1 MGRLPSCSQEAG
13 SLRPYR
19 CQSRIH
25 WHIASC
31 ADLQPNVTP
40 GKMEWRQERFWF
52 EREKT
57 PSWPPPPPT
66 HTPSHCVSPIVSLRF
81 APRGAFF
88 ITHPAVG
95 WVSNLHSL
103 NGDGRG
109 LAWDLAHKEKGCGTK
124 LPGGE
129 GRRDR
134 NRKSGTDRDIV
145 TELCFCFFEGLVNI
159 ILENIYSWT
168 QVMVN
173 SNNCQLLLP
182 FLISKLRFIQY

>member
-57 PSWPPPPPT
+57 PSWPPPPHT
-66 HTPSHCVSPIVSLRF
+66 HHPIVFPPSFHWDLPLEGLFLLLIQLLAESAICTASMEMAEGWPGTWPIKRRGVGLNYLVGRGGETETENQEQTEISSQNCVS
-81 APRGAFF
+81 AFLKALLTSSWR
-88 ITHPAVG
+88 IYIHE
-95 WVSNLHSL
+95 
-103 NGDGRG
+103 
-109 LAWDLAHKEKGCGTK
+109 HK
-124 LPGGE
+124 
-129 GRRDR
+129 
-134 NRKSGTDRDIV
+134 
-145 TELCFCFFEGLVNI
+145 
-159 ILENIYSWT
+159 
-168 QVMVN
+168 
-173 SNNCQLLLP
+173 
-182 FLISKLRFIQY
+182 